1 VPPRYPTLLFGPRAK
16 FTGVAKPASAA
27 GAGKLAAKHP
37 EGTTDVM
44 VAIDHEATAEKIVG
58 WVGKQAPLSECKYT
72 LAPKRE
78 LETQLGSA
86 LRERPRKGSVAAATM
101 RDGETA
107 RMDTWDMETAA
118 AMALD
123 FAVRRKTC
131 GKEACEY
138 NAKKKKALGDF
149 VQVREREVLV
159 ELYAVYHLVAKH
171 AQLKMKHGVLR
182 RSTVYRM
189 THDLSSKPGTFTH

>member
-1 VPPRYPTLLFGPRAK
+1 MSTCACMSRERVHGATSPSRPPPPSRPCPPRYPTLLFGPRAK

-27 GAGKLAAKHP
+27 GAGKLATKHP

-44 VAIDHEATAEKIVG
+44 AAIDHEATAEKIVG
-58 WVGKQAPLSECKYT
+58 WVGKQAPLSECNYT

-107 RMDTWDMETAA
+107 RMDMWDMETAA

-149 VQVREREVLV
+149 VQVREK
-159 ELYAVYHLVAKH
+159 Y
-171 AQLKMKHGVLR
+171 
-182 RSTVYRM
+182 
-189 THDLSSKPGTFTH
+189 SSSHIQCTKW